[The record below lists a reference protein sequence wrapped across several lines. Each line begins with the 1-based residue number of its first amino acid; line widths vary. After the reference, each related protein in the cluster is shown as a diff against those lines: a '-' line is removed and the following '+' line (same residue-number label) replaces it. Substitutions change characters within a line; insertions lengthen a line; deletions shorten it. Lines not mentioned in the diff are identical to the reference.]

1 MCEMKPALLFLA
13 KFVCLT
19 APFVWLWQIGGLSAY
34 HALYSPIADA
44 IYEWLG
50 FEGVAA
56 PARDRYI
63 NLIPFLALMVLT
75 PNLSTRR
82 RLGGTAIGLVILF
95 TMHIAVNLTANPKT
109 LRLPRSVAL
118 ALDAAPFFLWVII
131 ANEFVRNFMRWGD
144 ANTDVERSAGIDDD

>member
-1 MCEMKPALLFLA
+1 MKAALLFLV

-19 APFVWLWQIGGLSAY
+19 APFVWLWQVGGLSAY
-34 HALYSPIADA
+34 HALYSPIAEA

-95 TMHIAVNLTANPKT
+95 TMHIAVNLTANPTT
-109 LRLPRSVAL
+109 LRLPWPISL

-131 ANEFVRNFMRWGD
+131 ANEFVRDLMRRKG
-144 ANTDVERSAGIDDD
+144 ANTDVDGSAGINGS